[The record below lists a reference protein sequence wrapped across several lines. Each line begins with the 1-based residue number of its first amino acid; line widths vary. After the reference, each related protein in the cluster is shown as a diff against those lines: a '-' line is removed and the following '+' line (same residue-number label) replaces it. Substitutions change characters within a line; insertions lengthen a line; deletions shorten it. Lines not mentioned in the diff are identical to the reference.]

1 MHVTYLICHHGPS
14 VWDLHLSWFWKQDLW
29 SLRQPACCFYS
40 LTLALL
46 LSLSL
51 SQGIK
56 VKTGITW
63 SVKHSLPSSLC
74 LFLSFPSTFCLF
86 STVLAD
92 LYVYPTASSADDQ
105 RNVKEGWETE
115 MDFEVKCLDEEPQ
128 SSTKGKLL
136 QRSDLLHNFWQMYIL
151 TSWSKCLSWHD
162 IRLNTASSVSMNRW
176 DRRKIWCQNMGSAS
190 LTDLSASI
198 MSLIFIKQHCR
209 KKRNPPL
216 LLDGLI

>member
-40 LTLALL
+40 PTLALL

-56 VKTGITW
+56 VKTAITW
-63 SVKHSLPSSLC
+63 SVKHSRLSSLC

-86 STVLAD
+86 SAVLAD

-105 RNVKEGWETE
+105 INVKEGWETE
-115 MDFEVKCLDEEPQ
+115 MDFEVKSLDEERGNYCSVP
-128 SSTKGKLL
+128 
-136 QRSDLLHNFWQMYIL
+136 
-151 TSWSKCLSWHD
+151 TSCTTS
-162 IRLNTASSVSMNRW
+162 
-176 DRRKIWCQNMGSAS
+176 DRRTYWLLGQNACLGMTLG
-190 LTDLSASI
+190 
-198 MSLIFIKQHCR
+198 
-209 KKRNPPL
+209 
-216 LLDGLI
+216 